1 MEQITQSKQ
10 SKQMKNLKRD
20 LYQGVIHL
28 LFIILVC
35 LCILPFVL
43 LIITSLTDDMTIVKE
58 GYSFFPSKFSLDAYR
73 FLLKDSTNILR
84 AYGVTFFV
92 TIVGTFVGLAMTAFL
107 AYPLSRPD
115 MPVRKQLAFIVFFT
129 LLFNG
134 GLVPTYLVYTE
145 LFGMKN
151 SLLGLIIPGL
161 LTNGFYVAIM
171 RTFFMT
177 SIPTPIIESA
187 SMDGAGEYRIFF
199 RIVLP
204 LSLPI
209 MATIGLFLTI
219 GYWNDW
225 FNGLI
230 YITDSKL
237 FSLQNL
243 LNRILLNAQFIETNS
258 AMANNTDIAS
268 SSKIPLESVRMAMA
282 VIGTIPL
289 LCAYPFF
296 QKYFIKG
303 LTVGAVKG

>member
-1 MEQITQSKQ
+1 MAQIAQLKQTKQLKQ
-10 SKQMKNLKRD
+10 S
-20 LYQGVIHL
+20 LYQGAIHFLFL
-28 LFIILVC
+28 LLVC

-43 LIITSLTDDMTIVKE
+43 LITTSFTDDLTIVKE
-58 GYSFFPSKFSLDAYR
+58 GYTFFPSKFSLEAYR
-73 FLLKDSTNILR
+73 FLLKDATNILR

-92 TIVGTFVGLAMTAFL
+92 TIVGTFVGLSITALL
-107 AYPLSRPD
+107 AYPLSRSD
-115 MPVRKQLAFIVFFT
+115 MPIHKQLAFIVFFT

-171 RTFFMT
+171 RTFFMS

-187 SMDGAGEYRIFF
+187 SMDGAGEYRIFLK
-199 RIVLP
+199 IVLP

-219 GYWNDW
+219 DYWNDW

-243 LNRILLNAQFIETNS
+243 LNRILLNAQFLETN
-258 AMANNTDIAS
+258 AAVAANTHIGA

-282 VIGTIPL
+282 VVGTIPL
-289 LCAYPFF
+289 LCVYPFF

-303 LTVGAVKG
+303 LTIGAVKG

>member
-1 MEQITQSKQ
+1 MEQITQMKQ
-10 SKQMKNLKRD
+10 TKLMKQMKQN
-20 LYQGVIHL
+20 LYQAGIHL
-28 LFIILVC
+28 LFFILVC
-35 LCILPFVL
+35 LCFLPFVL
-43 LIITSLTDDMTIVKE
+43 LITTSFTDNLTIVKE
-58 GYSFFPSKFSLDAYR
+58 GYTFFPSKFSLEAYQ
-73 FLLKDSTNILR
+73 FLWKNSSDILR

-92 TIVGTFVGLAMTAFL
+92 TIIGTFVGLSMTAFL

-115 MPVRKQLAFIVFFT
+115 MPIRKPLAFIVFFT

-145 LFGMKN
+145 FFGMKN
-151 SLLGLIIPGL
+151 SLLGLIVPGL

-243 LNRILLNAQFIETNS
+243 LNRILLNAQFLETNT
-258 AMANNTDIAS
+258 AMATNTDIAA
-268 SSKIPLESVRMAMA
+268 SSKLPLESVRMAMA

-303 LTVGAVKG
+303 LTVGAIKG